1 MADTPTQ
8 AKMKLMKKKAAY
20 HKPYS
25 EEYKRQAVELVITSG
40 RTCEQVARELGCSAY
55 SLHLW
60 KKQYLAEMAP
70 VEVDGR
76 TMSPEDLERENRA
89 LRKQVQ
95 YLERQRE
102 MLKKAISILGEEP
115 NPGMR

>member
-1 MADTPTQ
+1 
-8 AKMKLMKKKAAY
+8 MKLTMKKKAAY
-20 HKPYS
+20 HKPYD
-25 EEYKRQAVELVITSG
+25 EEYKRQAVDLVISSG
-40 RTCEQVARELGCSAY
+40 KTCEQVAREIGCSAY

-70 VEVDGR
+70 REVDGR
-76 TMSPEDLERENRA
+76 TLSAEELERENRA

-102 MLKKAISILGEEP
+102 ILKKAISLLGEEP

>member
-1 MADTPTQ
+1 
-8 AKMKLMKKKAAY
+8 MKKSVY
-20 HKPYS
+20 RKPYQ
-25 EEYKRQAVELVITSG
+25 EEFKKQAVELLISSG
-40 RTCEQVARELGCSAY
+40 KPCEQLARELGCSGY

-60 KKQYLAEMAP
+60 KKQYLAQMAP

-76 TMSPEDLERENRA
+76 PMSAEELERENRA

-102 MLKKAISILGEEP
+102 ILKKAISILGEEP

>member
-1 MADTPTQ
+1 
-8 AKMKLMKKKAAY
+8 MKPMKKKPAY
-20 HKPYS
+20 HKPYE
-25 EEYKRQAVELVITSG
+25 EEYKRQAVDLVISSG

-76 TMSPEDLERENRA
+76 PMSAEELERENRA

-95 YLERQRE
+95 YLEQQRSI
-102 MLKKAISILGEEP
+102 LKKAISILGEEP